1 MRDTIQNKDNV
12 IEISPQLY
20 FNTIKEKKNKITDEE
35 LLRVYENC
43 LDLLNKYKITGQ
55 IKGMKKLMFHLE
67 CIEKEREIVK
77 LGIDT
82 FIYRDDIEEY
92 IDNVAKNTVK
102 LIELENY
109 EREIPDEIVESIA
122 RVRDKF
128 DKLYLV
134 NELY

>member
-1 MRDTIQNKDNV
+1 MRDTIQNKDNF

-109 EREIPDEIVESIA
+109 EREIPDEIVEAIA

-128 DKLYLV
+128 DKLYVV